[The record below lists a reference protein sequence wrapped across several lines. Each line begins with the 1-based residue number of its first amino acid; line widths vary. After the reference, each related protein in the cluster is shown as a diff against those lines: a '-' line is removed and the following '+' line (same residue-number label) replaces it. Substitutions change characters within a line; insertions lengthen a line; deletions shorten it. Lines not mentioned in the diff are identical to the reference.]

1 MAGHLGHR
9 DAASLLDMEFKVYR
23 THEGT
28 EFYRGEAT
36 YKIEN
41 GVLTVRDGER
51 FIAYSPS
58 GWERLET
65 TIPPSSPPLVG

>member
-9 DAASLLDMEFKVYR
+9 DAASLLGMEFKVYR